1 MPKVEVDQDKLEQ
14 VDVKKVEKVQ
24 AMARG
29 HLEMVAAWVPAGCA
43 RDTRG
48 ACPGWL
54 RAAIAR
60 LAFPFYGHGTPP
72 LTA

>member
-1 MPKVEVDQDKLEQ
+1 
-14 VDVKKVEKVQ
+14 
-24 AMARG
+24 MARG

-60 LAFPFYGHGTPP
+60 LAFPFYGHDTPP
-72 LTA
+72 LTTHGVRCVGEGGVGRSTGWGEGGV